1 MGTQYKIILKCPVLH
16 VCSPDRKESD
26 PKPTSLLSAD
36 SAGEVLGFAWFLF
49 FFVWGIMSDR
59 FLGGNSRENKGK
71 REKILGRQDERL
83 GQVPGCHLAKYVG
96 QPSFAYK
103 SASNLQNSIAGSQQ
117 GCQSPDCYFSVS
129 VSLVKF
135 PKQHT
140 T

>member
-1 MGTQYKIILKCPVLH
+1 MTDSLEGTQGKT
-16 VCSPDRKESD
+16 KE
-26 PKPTSLLSAD
+26 
-36 SAGEVLGFAWFLF
+36 
-49 FFVWGIMSDR
+49 
-59 FLGGNSRENKGK
+59 REK

-83 GQVPGCHLAKYVG
+83 GQVPDCHLAKYVG